1 MKSKFMIL
9 AIDEAK
15 KAFVKNEVPVGCII
29 EKNNVVIASSHN
41 TKEYD
46 SCITSHAEIKAI
58 VEASKYVKDWRLND
72 CILYTTL
79 FPCPM
84 CASAIQQSRISTIY
98 YILPCNN
105 KYIFNLSKKILK
117 NSCSNHK
124 VEIKQM
130 KIDYIMFNSFFNKI
144 RNKNV
149 SRETYKLF
157 PGK

>member
-1 MKSKFMIL
+1 MVIIMKSKFMIL

-58 VEASKYVKDWRLND
+58 VEASKYIKDWRLND
-72 CILYTTL
+72 CNLYTTL

-84 CASAIQQSRISTIY
+84 CASAIKQSRISKVF
-98 YILPCNN
+98 YILDSNN
-105 KYIFNLSKKILK
+105 FYDDELSRKILESNEKCIIKKINMEFDLLD
-117 NSCSNHK
+117 N
-124 VEIKQM
+124 
-130 KIDYIMFNSFFNKI
+130 FFKKI
-144 RNKNV
+144 RKDNV
-149 SRETYKLF
+149 SRETLEK
-157 PGK
+157 